1 MELRQLRYFVAVARE
16 LSFTRAAERLH
27 LSQPPL
33 SLQIRDLENEL
44 GARLFVRTSR
54 RVEMSEAGR
63 ALLGHADA
71 ILERVEAARRHV
83 ERVAQGLEGQVL
95 IGLAGSHFLGPFP
108 RFIAAYRGLRPGVSV
123 ALSEQRPALHIEA
136 LREGRVD
143 LSITRGP
150 VDDPAFTSRLLWRD
164 PVVAALPPG
173 HRHGKRKRLRLA
185 DLRDDEFVF
194 LRLESSPFAQR
205 LYDACV
211 HAGYRP
217 KIVQQVVEVPA
228 ALNLV
233 AAGLGVALVPRSL
246 AATQPD
252 LTLTCALEPG
262 MPSGDVYA
270 VTRRDLDSSVV
281 QQFVGELLAW
291 SRHRP

>member
-1 MELRQLRYFVAVARE
+1 
-16 LSFTRAAERLH
+16 
-27 LSQPPL
+27 
-33 SLQIRDLENEL
+33 
-44 GARLFVRTSR
+44 
-54 RVEMSEAGR
+54 
-63 ALLGHADA
+63 
-71 ILERVEAARRHV
+71 
-83 ERVAQGLEGQVL
+83 
-95 IGLAGSHFLGPFP
+95 
-108 RFIAAYRGLRPGVSV
+108 
-123 ALSEQRPALHIEA
+123 
-136 LREGRVD
+136 
-143 LSITRGP
+143 
-150 VDDPAFTSRLLWRD
+150 
-164 PVVAALPPG
+164 
-173 HRHGKRKRLRLA
+173 
-185 DLRDDEFVF
+185 
-194 LRLESSPFAQR
+194 
-205 LYDACV
+205 V